1 MRMDDVAFRYTR
13 KGPWILRDVSL
24 SLPPGRI
31 TEVTGHNGVGKST
44 LLRLVAGLR
53 SPRRGRIIGR
63 PRHVGYAPERFPV
76 GQPFTA
82 RSYLSHMAAVRRV
95 SVSAIDDL
103 ADRLRFA
110 HVLDVRLSEMSKG
123 SAHKIGL
130 AQAFLAGPG
139 LLVLD
144 EPFAGLDAE
153 TRGALPDL
161 LAELAAEGATVV
173 LSDHQRCLDGRPDV
187 HRVRVADGTVHPV
200 TGAEESTPVFPPSG
214 QGVRPAAPESASL
227 QPVPDGQ
234 APASPSEPRTSAAV
248 PDISGPPEPDGT
260 PNDAA
265 RDRAGSLG
273 RVIRRTARRTS
284 GARTSDPSAPTSKS
298 PAPAAPAARMG
309 EPSAPANDAAPDA
322 YRTHIS
328 DPPSPVSDIPASDA
342 SQARVGGPCGEAG
355 GDGAPGLGAAEE
367 GWAVLEVVVRVDEAD
382 DVEAKLRAD
391 GYRVR
396 RSDR

>member
-13 KGPWILRDVSL
+13 KGPWILREVSL

-53 SPRRGRIIGR
+53 SPRRGRITGR

-82 RSYLSHMAAVRRV
+82 RSYLSHMAAVRGVPV
-95 SVSAIDDL
+95 STIDDL

-153 TRGALPDL
+153 TRRALPDL
-161 LAELAAEGATVV
+161 LAELAAEGAMVV

-187 HRVRVADGTVHPV
+187 HRVRVADGTVHP
-200 TGAEESTPVFPPSG
+200 
-214 QGVRPAAPESASL
+214 
-227 QPVPDGQ
+227 
-234 APASPSEPRTSAAV
+234 
-248 PDISGPPEPDGT
+248 
-260 PNDAA
+260 
-265 RDRAGSLG
+265 
-273 RVIRRTARRTS
+273 
-284 GARTSDPSAPTSKS
+284 
-298 PAPAAPAARMG
+298 
-309 EPSAPANDAAPDA
+309 
-322 YRTHIS
+322 
-328 DPPSPVSDIPASDA
+328 
-342 SQARVGGPCGEAG
+342 
-355 GDGAPGLGAAEE
+355 
-367 GWAVLEVVVRVDEAD
+367 
-382 DVEAKLRAD
+382 
-391 GYRVR
+391 
-396 RSDR
+396 